1 MNILH
6 VVSCC
11 LLSGPCLVS
20 AVTKV
25 TGVVGGKV
33 IIKCSLTGA
42 ENIKYFCKRTCYVKD
57 VLIQTKDRGT
67 YIDKGRYSLHDF
79 RNGDFTVTIKDLK
92 KSDSGT
98 YWCGAERYGPDSYQE
113 VKLRVT
119 DAFPNFPTTYS
130 NFSTTLPNHSGTSSN
145 ISTSLPNLSGTS
157 PNLSS
162 APGYSIGVS
171 STEGLTMWTSV
182 GLVVMMMVLGLSLLL
197 FHRERRIRKSTHPV
211 SSNTN
216 TAPSG
221 EAECVY
227 DEIREADRQTVVS
240 SSIYTIVNSDTIY
253 PAVRTSATY
262 PANSA
267 TGDQCDLHANAS
279 CSKDDIDPCYS
290 TVDFLKDHIDPIYS
304 TADPP
309 DALMYSSLDLPKVS
323 RISSVSST
331 ASRTQ
336 DGSIYSTAQ
345 LPKDPVEHMRW
356 PDVQIYEDTP
366 KDAVY
371 STAQLPEKP

>member
-119 DAFPNFPTTYS
+119 D
-130 NFSTTLPNHSGTSSN
+130 
-145 ISTSLPNLSGTS
+145 
-157 PNLSS
+157 
-162 APGYSIGVS
+162 
-171 STEGLTMWTSV
+171 GLTMWTSV